1 MLDFTKKIAIFG
13 IGGLAKDVF
22 FCLKEIYLKG
32 HYDFEGQVVFVDKLP
47 NKSAFF
53 LNCPLFL
60 EENFD
65 SRTYQVII
73 AIGNPTIRKQIS
85 SSLPAATFY
94 PKVIHPSALVNETVI
109 LGNGVVILANAIIS
123 CDVTVGDFCILDR
136 AVQIGHDCKVAD
148 FVHFS
153 PASVLSGNVTINSLV
168 DIGTLVAIKQ
178 NLEVE
183 RETIIGMG
191 AIVVKSI
198 QEKGVYL
205 GNPAKKIR

>member
-1 MLDFTKKIAIFG
+1 
-13 IGGLAKDVF
+13 
-22 FCLKEIYLKG
+22 
-32 HYDFEGQVVFVDKLP
+32 VDKLP

-65 SRTYQVII
+65 SRGYQVII
-73 AIGNPTIRKQIS
+73 AIGNPKIRKQIS
-85 SSLPAATFY
+85 SSLPATTFY

-109 LGNGVVILANAIIS
+109 LGKGVVILANAIIS

-136 AVQIGHDCKVAD
+136 AVQIGHDCMVAD

-168 DIGTLVAIKQ
+168 DIGTHAAIKQ

-198 QEKGVYL
+198 LEKGVYV
-205 GNPAKKIR
+205 GNPAKKMK